1 MVLRVDGGKQETY
14 HCAAAD
20 NALLALI
27 GVEAGQ
33 GAGRNLP

>member
-1 MVLRVDGGKQETY
+1 MVWRKDGGEQETY
-14 HCAAAD
+14 HCAAGD

-33 GAGRNLP
+33 GAGNLT